1 MITTVQQQT
10 TEISPLD
17 ALWAL
22 YQSQTKRV
30 RKAFLK
36 RLMAQESKNRE
47 YALQQDMTVEGLYDV
62 IAEEI
67 DSIYANGV
75 APFTY

>member
-36 RLMAQESKNRE
+36 RLMAQETKNRE
-47 YALQQDMTVEGLYDV
+47 LALQQDMTVEGLYNV

-67 DSIYANGV
+67 DSIYAKAV
-75 APFTY
+75 TK

>member
-1 MITTVQQQT
+1 MITTIQQQT

-36 RLMAQESKNRE
+36 RLMAQETKNRE
-47 YALQQDMTVEGLYDV
+47 LALQRDMTVEGLYDV

-67 DSIYANGV
+67 DSIYAKAV
-75 APFTY
+75 TK